1 MKKFQ
6 TNFQIRE
13 LPIHKIIC
21 GDCLKKM
28 RQYLPDKCIDLLYL
42 DPPFFSGRDHE
53 VVWNDGTETR
63 SFRDTFWYQK
73 VCAECDFVL
82 SPSFLFCPRCGTSTR
97 NFKEIRTSNI
107 QAYLNWLEPRL
118 RECHRVLR
126 EDGSIYVH
134 LDWHAAHHVRV
145 LMDKIF
151 GSENFQNELIWHY
164 RGGGASRKRWGRKHD
179 NIFFYS
185 KSDNYFFNIEAVL
198 DPISQQQLER
208 YNYSDSKGRFAK
220 IKGKK
225 YYLPSGRIPTD
236 VLEIPFVG
244 STSNERLGYPTQ
256 KPLELLKKIIAAS
269 SKPGDI
275 VLDPF
280 AGCST
285 TLVAAH
291 LLKRRWI
298 GIDISPTSCRVSL
311 QRLIESNARLS
322 IADLI
327 DYPVDEED
335 LRNLST
341 QEIVNW
347 VSTKMGLKSIKNN
360 VGLTF
365 KGLPVLIAPKFVDS
379 SEIRRFANSIK
390 QDFTLVSFEFKDDVL
405 EEIKNLENE
414 HHFQISIKK
423 ISDLFEA

>member
-1 MKKFQ
+1 MQ
-6 TNFQIRE
+6 E
-13 LPIHKIIC
+13 
-21 GDCLKKM
+21 
-28 RQYLPDKCIDLLYL
+28 YLPDNSVDLIYL
-42 DPPFFSGRDHE
+42 DPPFFSRRNFE
-53 VVWNDGTETR
+53 AIWADGSEIR
-63 SFRDTFWYQK
+63 SFEDSNWYQRI
-73 VCAECDFVL
+73 CINCENPLTFDAL
-82 SPSFLFCPRCGTSTR
+82 YCPRCGKSTR
-97 NFKEIRTSNI
+97 QFKQVRRQDLS
-107 QAYLNWLEPRL
+107 AYLNWIEPRL
-118 RECHRVLR
+118 RGCHRVLR
-126 EDGSIYVH
+126 ETGSIYVH
-134 LDWHAAHHVRV
+134 LDWHAVHYIKTI
-145 LMDKIF
+145 LDDIF
-151 GSENFQNELIWHY
+151 GYKNFRNEIIWHY
-164 RGGGASRKRWGRKHD
+164 GLGGSSPRCFSRKHD
-179 NIFFYS
+179 NILFYS
-185 KSDNYFFNIEAVL
+185 KGEDYYFNPPKIPASSRRLRGKLKKLDDVWNI
-198 DPISQQQLER
+198 PSI
-208 YNYSDSKGRFAK
+208 NNMAK
-220 IKGKK
+220 
-225 YYLPSGRIPTD
+225 
-236 VLEIPFVG
+236 
-244 STSNERLGYPTQ
+244 ERLGYPTQ
-256 KPLELLKKIIAAS
+256 KPLKLLQRIIYS
-269 SKPGDI
+269 SSRVGDL